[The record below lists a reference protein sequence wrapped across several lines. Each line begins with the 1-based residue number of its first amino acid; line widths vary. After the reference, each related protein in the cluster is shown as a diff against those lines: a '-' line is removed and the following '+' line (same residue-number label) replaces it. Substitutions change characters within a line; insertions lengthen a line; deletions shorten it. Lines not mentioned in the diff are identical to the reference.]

1 MGPHSQVDD
10 ANVPRRV
17 LEAQLRESFARVVYS
32 HKTHEKCADIY
43 STEVEVIKWSQI
55 ILTAMTTGG
64 FAAVIFGWWSEA
76 PFLGAIL
83 ALILLCLN
91 SYTKD
96 HDLGDLA
103 QKHRQAAN
111 EIWFV
116 RENYRSLLTDLSIG
130 KPLDAIQQ
138 DRDALL
144 KQLKSVYAG
153 VPSTTSRA
161 YRRAQKALKQDEEM
175 KFSDAEIDAFLPKEL
190 RRS

>member
-1 MGPHSQVDD
+1 MKRSFASP
-10 ANVPRRV
+10 
-17 LEAQLRESFARVVYS
+17 LRELVYS

-43 STEVEVIKWSQI
+43 STELLVIKWLQI
-55 ILTAMTTGG
+55 ILTAITTGG
-64 FAAVIFGWWSEA
+64 FVAVIFDWWSEA
-76 PFLGAIL
+76 PILGAIL

-96 HDLGDLA
+96 YDLGDLA
-103 QKHRQAAN
+103 QKHRQAAS

-116 RENYRSLLTDLSIG
+116 RENYRTLLTDLSLG
-130 KPLDAIQQ
+130 KPLEAIQQ
-138 DRDALL
+138 DRDVLL

-175 KFSDAEIDAFLPKEL
+175 TFSDAEIDAFLPKEL